1 MRSGVAH
8 YYAHPLF
15 TQDIFEKS
23 RKTFKSYILIFTC
36 AATRNTYLELVPPS
50 ESSDMLLLTIR
61 RFIARK
67 GLPRVFISDN
77 FKTFKSKEIKHFILS
92 LNMKSKFILEKSLW
106 WGGCYERIIV
116 MIKRYIK
123 KIVGKLY

>member
-8 YYAHPLF
+8 YYAHPLL

-92 LNMKSKFILEKSLW
+92 LNIKLKFILEKSLW

-116 MIKRYIK
+116 MIKRCIK

>member
-36 AATRNTYLELVPPS
+36 AATRNTQLELAPL
-50 ESSDMLLLTIR
+50 ESSDILLLAIR

-67 GLPRVFISDN
+67 RQPGAFISDN
-77 FKTFKSKEIKHFILS
+77 SRKRLYIL
-92 LNMKSKFILEKSLW
+92 
-106 WGGCYERIIV
+106 C
-116 MIKRYIK
+116 
-123 KIVGKLY
+123 